1 MQYNDPN
8 WGKAAANLA
17 AAFAPPSGQEI
28 AGFARAGL
36 LQTQRNAMDA
46 EAQRLADLYRMATA
60 PDFNQDQFDRMGM
73 AVGNWNPN
81 QSYYAVDT
89 QDATNRRGQDIDAST
104 RRAVQAM
111 ANQSAMERAQLA
123 ARAQLVGDRYGD
135 LRPGAVRP
143 EMPADVAGMFG
154 LGAFPEM
161 RGAATPE
168 IVQAG
173 IIEELAQNPNMRID
187 DPRFESR
194 GTLAGLFRPDQT
206 MSSVWAGVEGDL
218 TQERIR
224 QQGALDRD
232 RAGPV
237 LVNQNQTAFL
247 SPEEAALRDLPE
259 VIMGQAS
266 VGQNEIV
273 ARPDGTMM
281 EGLRSPLTESQQR
294 ATERQGLIDSG
305 QLTDDLLLQQIL
317 SEYAPVEA
325 IGPEGSPI
333 FMSRGEA
340 VQTQAQPAA
349 TGESSAA
356 EDRIA
361 RVTENLMATGTVIDP
376 AEARNVAVAIVD
388 GRYRA
393 DRDPITREVTIVDM
407 ATGMPVYGGTRQT
420 AQAAEPTPPQESQFG
435 EAFADPTHAFGA
447 SGFGARVVNQA
458 ADSLN
463 LDQPF
468 PETAA
473 TQRDFAVLKENL
485 LNDIASAYNRQP
497 PSWLLQEIRELTPSA
512 GSLLEGPATARSKLE
527 ALGRQ
532 MEGQLQAAEET
543 LARPLSPSERLEAEG
558 QKAGLQQAL
567 ARIGTALR
575 SFERAQAPDAPAP
588 SGPTPQ
594 PPQPPR
600 PPQPGDEED
609 GFRFRGG
616 DPGDPNNWERV
627 R

>member
-36 LQTQRNAMDA
+36 LQTQRNAADA
-46 EAQRLADLYRMATA
+46 DAQRLADLWAMAGD
-60 PDFNQDQFDRMGM
+60 PQFNQDVFDRRNMV
-73 AVGNWNPN
+73 VGNWNPN

-123 ARAQLVGDRYGD
+123 ARAQLVGNRYGD

-173 IIEELAQNPNMRID
+173 IIEELAQNSNMRID

-259 VIMGQAS
+259 VIMGQTS
-266 VGQNEIV
+266 VGRDETII
-273 ARPDGTMM
+273 RPDGSQVLGQQTPMNKSQW
-281 EGLRSPLTESQQR
+281 EAQQLQALLESGDLTTQM
-294 ATERQGLIDSG
+294 IV
-305 QLTDDLLLQQIL
+305 DDFLGNQT
-317 SEYAPVEA
+317 PVE
-325 IGPEGSPI
+325 GYDDQGNVR
-333 FMSRGEA
+333 FMSPGAAIRTGA
-340 VQTQAQPAA
+340 TPAA

-361 RVTENLMATGTVIDP
+361 RLAQNLEATGTVLDP
-376 AEARNVAVAIVD
+376 VEAWNVAVAIVD
-388 GRYRA
+388 GRYKL
-393 DRDPITREVTIVDM
+393 DRDPLTREVTIVDM
-407 ATGMPVYGGTRQT
+407 ATGMPVYGGSRQT
-420 AQAAEPTPPQESQFG
+420 AQAEDATEEGEQFG
-435 EAFADPTHAFGA
+435 EAFPDPSNAFG
-447 SGFGARVVNQA
+447 FRGAA
-458 ADSLN
+458 ARAANWLSDSLFGT
-463 LDQPF
+463 QIA
-468 PETAA
+468 PETAD
-473 TQRDFAVLKENL
+473 TQRDFGVLREVL
-485 LNDIASAYNRQP
+485 RNDVTLAYGRQP
-497 PSWLLQEIRELTPSA
+497 PSWVLKEIDNLTPKA
-512 GSLLEGPATARSKLE
+512 GDIFEGPESAQGKLRSLGRLFEEELAGTEE
-527 ALGRQ
+527 ALAGNLSPTER
-532 MEGQLQAAEET
+532 QAAEQ
-543 LARPLSPSERLEAEG
+543 
-558 QKAGLQQAL
+558 QKAGLERSL
-567 ARIGTALR
+567 RRISSALR